1 MSVDVHRH
9 FHDELSHVKVRLLT
23 MSGEAE
29 AALGLAVEALLE
41 RDGEKAR
48 RVIAGDRVIDS
59 MEVEIEEQCINL
71 LALQQPMA
79 RDLRMLT
86 SALKIANDLE
96 RVGDHAVNIAQ
107 SAERLTQA
115 RPITPEP
122 EIVEMARL
130 ARDMLSDALEAFIR
144 GDAAAGREVCLRDD
158 KVDALHRSVFRIL
171 LTHMMEDPHMIGAGM
186 ELFLVSRN
194 LERVADLATN
204 IGEDVVFLV
213 EGKSI
218 KHHAEDRGEAR
229 AVMRHVGHMSAQ
241 PAIAPGATPAPA
253 PRERIAA
260 IDVGSNSVRLLV
272 AEYDPASGLSV
283 IDEMKDQP
291 RLAAG
296 LATTGCL
303 DEAAIERAMQTLG
316 RMREVCQR
324 RGVKRIAAVAT
335 AAVREAENGPWFV
348 RRVRAGAGHPAPD
361 HRRGDRGRALLP
373 VGRPPLPP
381 GRRPHPRG
389 RHRRRQ
395 PGADRRGRRPGR
407 AHRVAAARRGPP
419 DRAPPSR

>member
-41 RDGEKAR
+41 RDEEKAR

-107 SAERLTQA
+107 SAERLSQA

-122 EIVEMARL
+122 EIIEMARL

-218 KHHAEDRGEAR
+218 KHHAEDRGEPR
-229 AVMRHVGHMSAQ
+229 PSGVY
-241 PAIAPGATPAPA
+241 PAATGA
-253 PRERIAA
+253 
-260 IDVGSNSVRLLV
+260 
-272 AEYDPASGLSV
+272 
-283 IDEMKDQP
+283 
-291 RLAAG
+291 
-296 LATTGCL
+296 
-303 DEAAIERAMQTLG
+303 
-316 RMREVCQR
+316 
-324 RGVKRIAAVAT
+324 
-335 AAVREAENGPWFV
+335 
-348 RRVRAGAGHPAPD
+348 
-361 HRRGDRGRALLP
+361 
-373 VGRPPLPP
+373 
-381 GRRPHPRG
+381 
-389 RHRRRQ
+389 
-395 PGADRRGRRPGR
+395 
-407 AHRVAAARRGPP
+407 
-419 DRAPPSR
+419 

>member
-29 AALGLAVEALLE
+29 AALGLAVDALLE
-41 RDGEKAR
+41 RDAEKAQ

-115 RPITPEP
+115 RPIAPEP

-144 GDAAAGREVCLRDD
+144 GDAASGREVCLRDD

-171 LTHMMEDPHMIGAGM
+171 LTHMMEDPHMIGVGM

-218 KHHAEDRGEAR
+218 KHHAEDRGEA
-229 AVMRHVGHMSAQ
+229 A
-241 PAIAPGATPAPA
+241 
-253 PRERIAA
+253 
-260 IDVGSNSVRLLV
+260 
-272 AEYDPASGLSV
+272 ASG
-283 IDEMKDQP
+283 
-291 RLAAG
+291 A
-296 LATTGCL
+296 
-303 DEAAIERAMQTLG
+303 
-316 RMREVCQR
+316 
-324 RGVKRIAAVAT
+324 
-335 AAVREAENGPWFV
+335 
-348 RRVRAGAGHPAPD
+348 HPAAS
-361 HRRGDRGRALLP
+361 GT
-373 VGRPPLPP
+373 
-381 GRRPHPRG
+381 
-389 RHRRRQ
+389 
-395 PGADRRGRRPGR
+395 
-407 AHRVAAARRGPP
+407 
-419 DRAPPSR
+419 